1 MKFALIAAIAL
12 SMVMAFFAVQNSQ
25 SGQVTFLGWYFNGP
39 MVIILLLSFG
49 AGVIAT
55 FLAMLPGS
63 LRKSLEI
70 SKLKSSLSEQSAKV
84 EKFEKF
90 EKARFNESLNKG
102 TNHENSRI

>member
-12 SMVMAFFAVQNSQ
+12 SIVMAFFAVQNSQ
-25 SGQVTFLGWYFNGP
+25 SAQVTFLGWYFNGP
-39 MVIILLLSFG
+39 MVIVLLLSFG

-70 SKLKSSLSEQSAKV
+70 SKLKSSLSEQLSKAEML
-84 EKFEKF
+84 EKKQLS
-90 EKARFNESLNKG
+90 ESLNKG
-102 TNHENSRI
+102 TSHENFKI

>member
-1 MKFALIAAIAL
+1 MKFALIVAIAL

-49 AGVIAT
+49 AGVITT

-84 EKFEKF
+84 EKFERV
-90 EKARFNESLNKG
+90 EKTRVSESLNKG
-102 TNHENSRI
+102 TSYGNSKI